1 MSSLNLASPAPKIFF
16 GCPSNEDVST
26 TKEKLDVDSSKAATS
41 NASSSLFDCPEDLC
55 IRSFVKYGN
64 LLAHLSHGSHKRIAE
79 RHTLIDTA
87 KRQYHAKLI
96 NGDEKRML
104 SLCLE
109 ENDFHADDYNDLSP
123 VEVGWALPITN
134 PPVRFSQ
141 MQKEYLNVSRPSLTK
156 NISICSQLFVRMTFA
171 FLVGQVS
178 TRCR

>member
-1 MSSLNLASPAPKIFF
+1 MSSLNLASPAPTIFS
-16 GCPSNEDVST
+16 GCSSNVNVST
-26 TKEKLDVDSSKAATS
+26 TEEKTDFDSSKAATS

-79 RHTLIDTA
+79 KHSLIDTA

-96 NGDEKRML
+96 NGEEKRIL
-104 SLCLE
+104 SLCLQ
-109 ENDFHADDYNDLSP
+109 ENNFDADDYNNLSP

-141 MQKEYLNVSRPSLTK
+141 TQKEYLNVSRPLVTK
-156 NISICSQLFVRMTFA
+156 NIFVCSQ
-171 FLVGQVS
+171 
-178 TRCR
+178 